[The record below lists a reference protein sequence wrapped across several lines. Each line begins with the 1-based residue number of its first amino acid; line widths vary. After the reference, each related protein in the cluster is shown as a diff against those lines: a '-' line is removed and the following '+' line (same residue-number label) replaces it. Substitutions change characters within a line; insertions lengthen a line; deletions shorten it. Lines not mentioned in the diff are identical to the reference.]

1 LSVPAGAA
9 VADALHAVG
18 REHTTQPEALTSVHV
33 VDGHGSLRGVVSLV
47 RLLQAGSGELLA
59 GALLILHT
67 LRPATPQ
74 PPVER
79 ARRDTWRMPAPAA
92 FRPVAWCLSLKLG
105 MILLRGYL
113 IPSAL
118 LLVVKAVRLGRG

>member
-1 LSVPAGAA
+1 MDTAPC
-9 VADALHAVG
+9 
-18 REHTTQPEALTSVHV
+18 
-33 VDGHGSLRGVVSLV
+33 
-47 RLLQAGSGELLA
+47 AGSCRWCASCRRAPASCSLA
-59 GALLILHT
+59 ALLILHT